1 MIIRRT
7 YHAAPARPRP
17 QEVQRYAEQG
27 RQADLIKLFGAME
40 LAPILDLAHE
50 IVDIVDTGNTL
61 KANGLEARDEIA
73 DISARLIVNKAAM
86 KTKFNE
92 LQSTVDSLRSVVCK

>member
-1 MIIRRT
+1 
-7 YHAAPARPRP
+7 
-17 QEVQRYAEQG
+17 
-27 RQADLIKLFGAME
+27 ME